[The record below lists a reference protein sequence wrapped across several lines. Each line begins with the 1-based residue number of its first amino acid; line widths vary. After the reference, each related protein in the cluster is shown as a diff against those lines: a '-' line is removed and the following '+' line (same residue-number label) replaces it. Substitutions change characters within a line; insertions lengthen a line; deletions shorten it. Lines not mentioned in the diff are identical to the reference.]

1 MATPLH
7 VLIVEDSVDDATLLL
22 YELKRG
28 GYDPIHQRVDTPEA
42 LEQAFATG
50 GWELVL
56 VDFTMPRFSGRKALE
71 MVKARDTDVP
81 FIFVSG
87 TIGEDAAVAA
97 MKSGAHDYIIK
108 GNLKRLLPAID
119 RELREAQERRE
130 RRRAED
136 NLRMVHDVAIAVAE
150 APDVHAALA
159 AALHRICAAAGCEGG
174 QAWLPTP
181 AGDRLECSPASS
193 GIGSGIEEIRRISQ
207 ALKLAPSVG
216 LPGRVWQT
224 KQPVWLDHFDTEPQ
238 WPLAAVLR
246 EAGFAGAIG
255 LPVLA
260 AGQVVAVLELFIDAT
275 DRPRAQVEHALTTM
289 AAQLGSVIQRKNA
302 EARLSYLA
310 HYDVLTG
317 LPNRMLFSD
326 RLRQAL
332 VEAQR
337 HGRLVGVAHV
347 DLDRF
352 KAVNDT
358 LGHEMGDVLLNTV
371 AQRLSECVRNGDT
384 VARLSSDEFTLIF
397 SDMRSADDAAR
408 IALKILEA
416 FGRAYPIAGQ
426 EVYVNA
432 SVGIA
437 LFPMDDRTAEG
448 LMRDADIAMCRAKE
462 SGGNSYQFYRTEMT
476 FRVTE
481 KMALEN
487 GLRRAIERK
496 ELRLNYQPKIDVQRQ
511 SITGVEALVR
521 WQRGPHT
528 AVPPGK
534 FVPLAE
540 EVGLI
545 VPIGEWVLN
554 AACAQARAWQDA
566 GLANLRM
573 AVNLSARQLIRPQ
586 LPGSVA
592 RALETYRLDPGRLEL
607 EITESLL
614 MQHTRDT
621 MDLLE
626 ELSEIGVRLVLDD
639 FGTGYSSLS
648 YLKRLPVH
656 ALKVDQSFVRGVTTN
671 AHDAAIATAIIVLAH
686 NLGLTVVAE
695 GVETREQMEFLCDRG
710 CDELQGFLFG
720 TPFAPDDAARALTT
734 YPLM

>member
-7 VLIVEDSVDDATLLL
+7 VLIVEDSIDDATLLL

-50 GWELVL
+50 AWELVL

-71 MVKARDTDVP
+71 LVKARDSELP

-97 MKSGAHDYIIK
+97 MKSGANDYIIK

-119 RELREAQERRE
+119 RELREAQDRRE

-136 NLRMVHDVAIAVAE
+136 NVRLVHDVAMAVAD
-150 APDVHAALA
+150 APDVHAALG
-159 AALHRICAAAGCEGG
+159 AALHRMCAAAGCSGG
-174 QAWLPTP
+174 QAWLPAP
-181 AGDRLECSPASS
+181 ADNWLECSPAWF
-193 GIGSGIEEIRRISQ
+193 GIGPEIDEIHRISQ
-207 ALKLAPSVG
+207 TLKLAPGVG
-216 LPGRVWQT
+216 VPGRVWQT
-224 KQPVWLDHFDTEPQ
+224 QQPLWLSHFDGEPQ
-238 WPLAAVLR
+238 WPLTAVLHDS
-246 EAGFAGAIG
+246 AFVGAIG

-260 AGQVVAVLELFIDAT
+260 AGQVVAVLEMFIDVT
-275 DRPRAQVEHALTTM
+275 GRPRERVEHTLNAM

-317 LPNRMLFSD
+317 LPNRILFSD

-332 VEAQR
+332 VEAER

-358 LGHEMGDVLLNTV
+358 LGREMGDVLLNTV
-371 AQRLSECVRNGDT
+371 AQRLSQCLRKGDT

-416 FGRAYPIAGQ
+416 FGRAYAVAGQ

-432 SVGIA
+432 SMGIA
-437 LFPMDDRTAEG
+437 LFPLDDRTAED
-448 LMRDADIAMCRAKE
+448 LMRDADIAMGRAKE

-511 SITGVEALVR
+511 TITGVEALVR

-528 AVPPGK
+528 AVPPANSCHSPRRSGSLCR
-534 FVPLAE
+534 LAT
-540 EVGLI
+540 GCSTRRARKHARGRMLDW
-545 VPIGEWVLN
+545 PT
-554 AACAQARAWQDA
+554 CAWR
-566 GLANLRM
+566 
-573 AVNLSARQLIRPQ
+573 
-586 LPGSVA
+586 
-592 RALETYRLDPGRLEL
+592 
-607 EITESLL
+607 
-614 MQHTRDT
+614 
-621 MDLLE
+621 
-626 ELSEIGVRLVLDD
+626 
-639 FGTGYSSLS
+639 
-648 YLKRLPVH
+648 
-656 ALKVDQSFVRGVTTN
+656 
-671 AHDAAIATAIIVLAH
+671 
-686 NLGLTVVAE
+686 
-695 GVETREQMEFLCDRG
+695 
-710 CDELQGFLFG
+710 
-720 TPFAPDDAARALTT
+720 
-734 YPLM
+734 